1 MSHSTGTNIQDR
13 RRPRAHDCGMDSAR
27 QAVAATGL
35 LVAAMRAEE
44 SARDDRLFTDPF
56 AERLAGEEGRRL
68 LADAV
73 AATGQPSA
81 QIVVRT
87 RFWDDALL
95 RANADGVSQ
104 VVILAAG
111 MDARAYRLPLRAG
124 TTVYEVD
131 QPQMIATKDQRL
143 AGERPRC
150 RRVAVGM
157 DLADDWPK
165 ALQSTG
171 FTSLE
176 KTVWLVE
183 GLLQY
188 LDASAV
194 DALFA
199 RIDALSTPDSVLLY
213 DIVGTTLMEAP
224 FLQPT
229 LQFMQQLGAP
239 WTFST
244 DTPAALVEGRGWT
257 ARVTDVA
264 EPGNEW
270 HRWEHPAVPL
280 HVAGVPRGYFI
291 EATKA

>member
-1 MSHSTGTNIQDR
+1 
-13 RRPRAHDCGMDSAR
+13 MDSAR

-73 AATGQPSA
+73 AATGRPSA
-81 QIVVRT
+81 QIVIRT

-143 AGERPRC
+143 AVVGPRC

-165 ALQSTG
+165 VLQSTG

-188 LDASAV
+188 LDASVV

-199 RIDALSTPDSVLLY
+199 RIDALSAPGSVLMY

-229 LQFMQQLGAP
+229 LKFMQQLRAVDVQHRHTGCPRRRPRLDRQGHRCGRARKRVASMGAP
-239 WTFST
+239 GRS
-244 DTPAALVEGRGWT
+244 PARGRCAARLLHRGHQSLT
-257 ARVTDVA
+257 A
-264 EPGNEW
+264 
-270 HRWEHPAVPL
+270 
-280 HVAGVPRGYFI
+280 Y
-291 EATKA
+291 ATTAA